1 MYKSS
6 VTTFFY
12 QKRED
17 PLSRACE
24 NFKRAEELSNDCH
37 KVIIDAP
44 KNQNFVN
51 FFLNSDIDN
60 ITVEIVP
67 TEMEWVNYAGF
78 FSGCRKLNARPE
90 WDNSKNKSMAAM
102 FKSCDNMRFSLHN
115 IDTSNVIDFRQCFW
129 GALNYSGNGIQSWDF
144 SSARSPDA
152 FNNFFGGGSSIQTI
166 YYDELIESLYKQMKA
181 GTLPTPMKSVNMGD
195 SYYSPYMKEKHDEL
209 VAYGWD
215 IVDGGVVPYELSP
228 MEKYFSKTVDSR
240 LAANNFPGDIDF
252 GPVCVGSR
260 NGILITPRHTL
271 HVRHYMPSVGQSMK
285 LISGEEVVV
294 DKVDSGWMGL
304 DIGIATLREGA
315 KTKPALVLPSNWQ
328 ELMPLLNG
336 PPTHYP
342 KGVAPALIRFKR
354 GGVPTVND
362 ATYAKGS
369 GTPNTG
375 CRIPVNQLRLDHF
388 DGIKVG
394 DSGSAVCFV
403 YDNRLVVSYSLATSD
418 GSGVFLAGCREWTDA
433 ILARTGHSFEEC
445 PPRPP
450 IIPL

>member
-1 MYKSS
+1 MKITIQTEEWENQLDLNRAFENVQWPEFDDRS
-6 VTTFFY
+6 V
-12 QKRED
+12 EVV
-17 PLSRACE
+17 L
-24 NFKRAEELSNDCH
+24 
-37 KVIIDAP
+37 DAP
-44 KNQNFVN
+44 DVQKFVN
-51 FFLNSDIDN
+51 CFLNSN
-60 ITVEIVP
+60 LNAKVTVTPPSEDVQF
-67 TEMEWVNYAGF
+67 VNYAGM
-78 FSGCRKLNARPE
+78 FSGCRQLNSQTVF
-90 WDNSKNKSMAAM
+90 DCSKNKSMAAM
-102 FKSCDNMRFSLHN
+102 FKSCESMRFSLHN
-115 IDTSNVIDFRQCFW
+115 IDTSNVLDFRQCFW
-129 GALNYSGNGIQSWDF
+129 GASAYSGNGVQSWDF

-152 FNNFFGGGSSIQTI
+152 FNNFFGGGSSIRTI
-166 YYDELIESLYKQMKA
+166 YYDQLIESLHNQMKA

-195 SYYSPYMKEKHDEL
+195 SYYSPYLQAKHDDL

-215 IVDGGVVPYELSP
+215 LLDGGVVPHELSP
-228 MEKYFSKTVDSR
+228 MEKYFSTTVDSR

-252 GPVCVGSR
+252 GPVCIGSR

-271 HVRHYMPSVGQSMK
+271 HVKHYMPSVGQSMK

-294 DKVDSGWMGL
+294 DRVDSGWMGL
-304 DIGIATLREGA
+304 DIGIATLKEDA
-315 KTKPALVLPSNWQ
+315 TTKPALVLPRNWQ

-362 ATYAKGS
+362 VTYANGS
-369 GTPNTG
+369 GGTPLTG

-388 DGIKVG
+388 DDIKAG

-403 YDNRLVVSYSLATSD
+403 YDNRLVVSYSLSHSD

-445 PPRPP
+445 PTRPP
-450 IIPL
+450 IIPI